1 MRQGFLLHGGKRLVQ
16 LVPMVDDNHQ
26 YQWVLKNTLQHDQPV
41 SVGLQSVLFVPTDVC
56 ACAYKGPPC
65 VQSNSYSLIS
75 LILRWIDL
83 AVEINLCCRLSM

>member
-1 MRQGFLLHGGKRLVQ
+1 MNKLIPRISGYGDYTRVYAQTHVYKLGVCKGS
-16 LVPMVDDNHQ
+16 
-26 YQWVLKNTLQHDQPV
+26 QWAILN
-41 SVGLQSVLFVPTDVC
+41 PTDVC